1 MITNYPTKA
10 ESFLRSSAPA
20 SAGKSPEPAA
30 DATKANTEK
39 PITAGAAAVAKAEN
53 TEKAEDS
60 PKAENG
66 LSNTSPDQAREIE
79 SLKAVNV
86 LLQIFQQS
94 AANLQK
100 AGVRVTLAE
109 GKAGEQ
115 SVIRFSVYG
124 ARICR
129 ECKWTVIGEACL
141 NPHCSA
147 YGESVAFPQK

>member
-30 DATKANTEK
+30 DATRANTEK
-39 PITAGAAAVAKAEN
+39 PITAGDAAVAKAEN
-53 TEKAEDS
+53 TEKAENS

-66 LSNTSPDQAREIE
+66 LNNTSPDPARETE
-79 SLKAVNV
+79 SLKAENV
-86 LLQIFQQS
+86 LMQIAQQS
-94 AANLQK
+94 MSNLQK
-100 AGVRVTLAE
+100 AGIKVTLSV
-109 GKAGEQ
+109 GEINGEP
-115 SVIRFSVYG
+115 VVRFSVYG

-129 ECKWTVIGEACL
+129 ECKWTVIGEMCL